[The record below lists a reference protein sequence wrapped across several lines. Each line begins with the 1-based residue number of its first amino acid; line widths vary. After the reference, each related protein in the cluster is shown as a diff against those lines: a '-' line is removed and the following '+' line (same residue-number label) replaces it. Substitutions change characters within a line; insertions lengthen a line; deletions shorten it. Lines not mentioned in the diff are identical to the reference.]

1 MTADRTSPLLRL
13 RRSAR
18 RYRGLV
24 SSDGRAGGAAAVVN
38 RPRVADV
45 LLAAVVTAAQLLIVR
60 ASVTWHPHA
69 APPAWVY
76 LVLGVAGAALAFR
89 RRYPVA
95 VLAIAFT
102 ATFWVN
108 ATGTA
113 PTAWLILIAAF
124 ISAVLARRRVV
135 AVGSLVAGYLI
146 AVWPPWLIGRP
157 GGPRA
162 MFALW
167 LAAFLLALLGGAEL
181 MRLRQQRAEALA
193 RSREDEIRR
202 QASEERLRIARDLHD
217 VVAHN
222 ISVINVQANT
232 ALHLK
237 DRQPERAWQA
247 LATIH
252 DVSKQALVELRSVL
266 GVLRQA
272 DEDEPR
278 APAAGLDRLDD
289 LIERAEAVGLAVTVE
304 RAEEPVPLPANVDL
318 AAYRIVQE
326 ALTNSAKHAP
336 GAEVRVSIA
345 RTGSDLQVQVE
356 DEGRRVPQ
364 LPPAGPASVS
374 GGNGLA
380 GMRERVSAL
389 HGTLSA
395 GPRPG
400 GGFAVT
406 AHLPCPSEPG
416 PGEPKGRG
424 AAWAGGR
431 AAGGGAVC
439 PGPGEPEGRGAD
451 WTDQRGAGGEGARR
465 EEGVSSAPEASG
477 GQSTASGG
485 QSTANEGR
493 KP

>member
-1 MTADRTSPLLRL
+1 MS
-13 RRSAR
+13 
-18 RYRGLV
+18 G
-24 SSDGRAGGAAAVVN
+24 DGRASSAAAWVD

-45 LLAAVVTAAQLLIVR
+45 VLAAAVTAAQLLLVR
-60 ASVTWHPHA
+60 ASATWHPHA

-95 VLAIAFT
+95 VLAVAFA

-108 ATGTA
+108 ATSTA
-113 PTAWLILIAAF
+113 PAWLILIAAF
-124 ISAVLARRRVV
+124 IAAVLARRRLA
-135 AVGSLVAGYLI
+135 AVISLVAGYVI

-157 GGPRA
+157 GGPRPV
-162 MFALW
+162 FALW
-167 LAAFLLALLGGAEL
+167 LAVFLLALLGGAEL
-181 MRLRQQRAEALA
+181 VRLRQQRAEALA
-193 RSREDEIRR
+193 RSREDEMRR

-232 ALHLK
+232 ALHLR
-237 DRQPERAWQA
+237 DRQPERAWEA

-278 APAAGLDRLDD
+278 SPAAGLDRLDD
-289 LIERAEAVGLAVTVE
+289 LVERAEAVGLAVTVE
-304 RAEEPVPLPANVDL
+304 RAEEPAVLPADVDL

-336 GAEVRVSIA
+336 GAAVRVRIA
-345 RTGSDLQVQVE
+345 RTGSGLQVQVE
-356 DEGRRVPQ
+356 DDGSRTPPS
-364 LPPAGPASVS
+364 PPAGPASVP

-389 HGTLSA
+389 RGTLSA

-406 AHLPCPSEPG
+406 ACLP
-416 PGEPKGRG
+416 
-424 AAWAGGR
+424 
-431 AAGGGAVC
+431 V
-439 PGPGEPEGRGAD
+439 
-451 WTDQRGAGGEGARR
+451 
-465 EEGVSSAPEASG
+465 ASG
-477 GQSTASGG
+477 GA
-485 QSTANEGR
+485 EE
-493 KP
+493 

>member
-1 MTADRTSPLLRL
+1 MTADRASPLLRL
-13 RRSAR
+13 ARSAR
-18 RYRGLV
+18 RYRGFV
-24 SSDGRAGGAAAVVN
+24 SSDGRAGGAAAVGP
-38 RPRVADV
+38 RPRAADV
-45 LLAAVVTAAQLLIVR
+45 LLAAAVTAAQLLMVR
-60 ASVTWHPHA
+60 ASATWHPHG
-69 APPAWVY
+69 APAAWVY
-76 LVLGVAGAALAFR
+76 LVLGVAGAALTFR
-89 RRYPVA
+89 RRYPVT
-95 VLAIAFT
+95 VLAIAFA

-108 ATGTA
+108 ATGRA
-113 PTAWLILIAAF
+113 PAAWLILIAAF
-124 ISAVLARRRVV
+124 ISTVLARRRLA

-157 GGPRA
+157 GGVQV

-181 MRLRQQRAEALA
+181 LRLRGQRAEALA
-193 RSREDEIRR
+193 RSREDEVRR

-232 ALHLK
+232 ALHLR
-237 DRQPERAWQA
+237 DRQPERAWEA

-252 DVSKQALVELRSVL
+252 DVSRQALVELRSVL
-266 GVLRQA
+266 GVLRQV

-278 APAAGLDRLDD
+278 SPAAGLDRLDD
-289 LIERAEAVGLAVTVE
+289 LIERAQAVGLAVTVD
-304 RAEEPVPLPANVDL
+304 RAAGPAPLPANVDL

-336 GAEVRVSIA
+336 GAAVRVRIA

-356 DEGRRVPQ
+356 DEGSRGPHQ
-364 LPPAGPASVS
+364 PPAGPASVS

-406 AHLPCPSEPG
+406 ARLPC
-416 PGEPKGRG
+416 
-424 AAWAGGR
+424 
-431 AAGGGAVC
+431 
-439 PGPGEPEGRGAD
+439 PGEPEGRGAAWAD
-451 WTDQRGAGGEGARR
+451 GQARAGGEREGKPAPPGAL
-465 EEGVSSAPEASG
+465 EAG
-477 GQSTASGG
+477 
-485 QSTANEGR
+485 EGR
-493 KP
+493 KS

>member
-1 MTADRTSPLLRL
+1 MS
-13 RRSAR
+13 
-18 RYRGLV
+18 G
-24 SSDGRAGGAAAVVN
+24 DGRASSAAAWVD

-45 LLAAVVTAAQLLIVR
+45 VLAAAVTAAQLLLVR
-60 ASVTWHPHA
+60 ASATWHPHA
-69 APPAWVY
+69 APPGWVY
-76 LVLGVAGAALAFR
+76 LVLGVAGAALTFR

-95 VLAIAFT
+95 VLAIAFA

-108 ATGTA
+108 ATSTA
-113 PTAWLILIAAF
+113 PAWLILIAAF
-124 ISAVLARRRVV
+124 ISTVLARRRLA
-135 AVGSLVAGYLI
+135 AVISLVAGYLI

-157 GGPRA
+157 GGPHPI
-162 MFALW
+162 FALW
-167 LAAFLLALLGGAEL
+167 LAVFLLVLLSGAEL

-193 RSREDEIRR
+193 RSRDDEVRR

-232 ALHLK
+232 ALHLAS
-237 DRQPERAWQA
+237 RQPERAWEA

-278 APAAGLDRLDD
+278 SPAAGLDRLDD
-289 LIERAEAVGLAVTVE
+289 LIERAKAVGLAVTVE
-304 RAEEPVPLPANVDL
+304 QDGEGVRLPANVDL

-336 GAEVRVSIA
+336 GAAVRVRIA

-356 DEGRRVPQ
+356 DEGRRESH
-364 LPPAGPASVS
+364 LPAAGPAPVA

-400 GGFAVT
+400 GGFEVRAR
-406 AHLPCPSEPG
+406 LPVAGEG
-416 PGEPKGRG
+416 RPGEPKGRG
-424 AAWAGGR
+424 AVWADER
-431 AAGGGAVC
+431 QA
-439 PGPGEPEGRGAD
+439 E
-451 WTDQRGAGGEGARR
+451 GAGTR
-465 EEGVSSAPEASG
+465 EEDGASSAPEASG
-477 GQSTASGG
+477 GQK
-485 QSTANEGR
+485 N
-493 KP
+493 

>member
-1 MTADRTSPLLRL
+1 MTADRASPLLRL
-13 RRSAR
+13 VRSAR
-18 RYRGLV
+18 RYRGFV
-24 SSDGRAGGAAAVVN
+24 SGDGRASRAAAWVN

-45 LLAAVVTAAQLLIVR
+45 LLAAAVTAAQLLIVR
-60 ASVTWHPHA
+60 ASATWHPHA

-76 LVLGVAGAALAFR
+76 LVLGAAGAALAFR

-95 VLAIAFT
+95 VLAIAFA

-108 ATGTA
+108 ATSTA
-113 PTAWLILIAAF
+113 PAWLILIAAF
-124 ISAVLARRRVV
+124 ISTVLARRRLV
-135 AVGSLVAGYLI
+135 AVISLVAGYLI

-157 GGPRA
+157 GGPRPV
-162 MFALW
+162 FALW

-193 RSREDEIRR
+193 RSREDEVRR

-222 ISVINVQANT
+222 ISVINVQANS
-232 ALHLK
+232 ALHLR
-237 DRQPERAWQA
+237 DRQPERAWEA

-278 APAAGLDRLDD
+278 SPAAGLDRLAD
-289 LIERAEAVGLAVTVE
+289 LIERAQAVGLAVTVE
-304 RAEEPVPLPANVDL
+304 RAGEPAPLPANVDL

-336 GAEVRVSIA
+336 GAAVRVRIA
-345 RTGSDLQVQVE
+345 RSGTDLQVQVE
-356 DEGRRVPQ
+356 DEGSRAPH
-364 LPPAGPASVS
+364 PPSAGPAPVS

-406 AHLPCPSEPG
+406 ARLPCPSE
-416 PGEPKGRG
+416 
-424 AAWAGGR
+424 
-431 AAGGGAVC
+431 
-439 PGPGEPEGRGAD
+439 D
-451 WTDQRGAGGEGARR
+451 WKA
-465 EEGVSSAPEASG
+465 
-477 GQSTASGG
+477 
-485 QSTANEGR
+485 
-493 KP
+493 

>member
-1 MTADRTSPLLRL
+1 M
-13 RRSAR
+13 
-18 RYRGLV
+18 
-24 SSDGRAGGAAAVVN
+24 
-38 RPRVADV
+38 RPRGADV
-45 LLAAVVTAAQLLIVR
+45 LLAAAVTAAQLLIVR
-60 ASVTWHPHA
+60 ASATWHPHT
-69 APPAWVY
+69 APPLWVY
-76 LVLGVAGAALAFR
+76 LVLGAAGAALAFR
-89 RRYPVA
+89 RRYPVG
-95 VLAIAFT
+95 VLAVAFA
-102 ATFWVN
+102 ATFSVD
-108 ATGTA
+108 ATHSA
-113 PTAWLILIAAF
+113 PGAWLILIAAF
-124 ISAVLARRRVV
+124 ISTVLARRRLV

-157 GGPRA
+157 GGVNT

-181 MRLRQQRAEALA
+181 IRLRQQRAAALA
-193 RSREDEIRR
+193 RSREEEIRR
-202 QASEERLRIARDLHD
+202 QASEERLQIARDLHD

-232 ALHLK
+232 ALHLR

-252 DVSKQALVELRSVL
+252 DVSRQALVELRSVL

-278 APAAGLDRLDD
+278 SPAAGLGQLDD

-304 RAEEPVPLPANVDL
+304 RAAEPAPRPADVDL

-336 GAEVRVSIA
+336 GAAVRVLIA
-345 RTGSDLQVQVE
+345 RTGSGLRVQVE
-356 DEGRRVPQ
+356 DEGSRGSPVPRT
-364 LPPAGPASVS
+364 GPASVS

-406 AHLPCPSEPG
+406 AHLPCPSE
-416 PGEPKGRG
+416 
-424 AAWAGGR
+424 
-431 AAGGGAVC
+431 
-439 PGPGEPEGRGAD
+439 D
-451 WTDQRGAGGEGARR
+451 
-465 EEGVSSAPEASG
+465 PEA
-477 GQSTASGG
+477 
-485 QSTANEGR
+485 
-493 KP
+493 